1 MSVPEYRPDG
11 DYEGEDSIPQ
21 PEDGGEVGDT
31 LARIDAQN
39 MAMQSIRELS
49 MYAQRG
55 DEEALE
61 GMKNLAESL
70 CDLLAREA
78 LRSELAEDVW
88 QRLVRRS
95 HAWPVDLPAEVKSR
109 EKALEIF
116 VKMPLGEEVGWKLT
130 KEHKRGRSA
139 DWSEGSQVRV
149 AWSLMRCIEDVRDTI
164 RTYRAPHLELLQ
176 VNMKLEALRNLHA
189 RPDHDIE
196 AVAKVAVEIKEL
208 EKRAHE
214 IYMKPL
220 SINDPAPTDEA
231 WAEHYAF
238 SETLVG
244 RIRGL
249 PNFSKETVAAWCEV
263 AIKATQSGSWRFK
276 GVVPEEWAEKARV
289 LEKGISQNLA
299 SKLRGGMNFIAPQ
312 VCKD

>member
-11 DYEGEDSIPQ
+11 DYEEEDSIPL

-55 DEEALE
+55 DEKALE

-70 CDLLAREA
+70 CDLLASDA

-95 HAWPVDLPAEVKSR
+95 RAWPVDLPAEVMSR

-116 VKMPLGEEVGWKLT
+116 VKMPLGEEAGWKLT
-130 KEHKRGRSA
+130 KEHKRGRPT
-139 DWSEGSQVRV
+139 DWSEGSQARV
-149 AWSLMRCIEDVRDTI
+149 ARSLMWRIEGVRDTI
-164 RTYRAPHLELLQ
+164 LTYRAPHLELLQ
-176 VNMKLEALRNLHA
+176 VNRKLEALRNLHA
-189 RPDHDIE
+189 HLDHGIE
-196 AVAKVAVEIKEL
+196 ATAKVAVEIKEL
-208 EKRAHE
+208 ENRAYD
-214 IYMKPL
+214 IYVKPF

-231 WAEHYAF
+231 WAEFYEF

-244 RIRGL
+244 SIRGL

-263 AIKATQSGSWRFK
+263 AIRATQSGSWRFK
-276 GVVPEEWAEKARV
+276 GVVPEKWAEKARV

-299 SKLRGGMNFIAPQ
+299 SKLRDGMNSIAPQ